1 MNRRLPRPAAMLLAV
16 LASRES
22 GGSPDLYPGDL
33 IEILT
38 DADLIEVRGGAVAL
52 TDAGADVVLVWHE
65 PLGAKLYN
73 GGAWMLHKWRQKD
86 IIIGGGGEI
95 MIRPASMPLV
105 GHVPGPVGLPWWR
118 DARVR
123 MVARRARARLAHD

>member
-1 MNRRLPRPAAMLLAV
+1 MLLAV

-33 IEILT
+33 IAILT
-38 DADLIEVRGGAVAL
+38 DAELIEVTVAAVGL
-52 TDAGADVVLVWHE
+52 TDAGVDAVLVWPV
-65 PLGAKLYN
+65 PLGCRLFN
-73 GGAWMLHKWRQKD
+73 GGAWMLHKWRKKD

-95 MIRPASMPLV
+95 MIRPASVPLV

-123 MVARRARARLAHD
+123 MVARRARVTLAHD